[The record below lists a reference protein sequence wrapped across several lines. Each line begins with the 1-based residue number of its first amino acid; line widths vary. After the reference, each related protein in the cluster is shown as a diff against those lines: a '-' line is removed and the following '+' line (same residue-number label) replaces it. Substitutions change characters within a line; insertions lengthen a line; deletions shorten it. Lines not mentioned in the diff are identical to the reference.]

1 MKKKQLYTIEDFK
14 QADPLTKLYIHMME
28 PERFELS
35 WKQVERLDDLKAV
48 WRIIVKKPNNK
59 DRIRAVVEAFQC
71 DDRIAYRMMGEAA
84 QLFVD
89 TLDVDHDLELRLAYS
104 RMMKIV
110 EKAEAAHDYEAA
122 RRALESAQG
131 LLDKIEARTPKQAKQ
146 YAQIIVTSDPAALM
160 ARNQNV
166 EDAEAEYLELNEPA
180 IPERQAKVILPGT
193 EEV

>member
-1 MKKKQLYTIEDFK
+1 MKKKQLYTVEEFK
-14 QADPLTKLYIHMME
+14 AADPLTKLYIHMME

-35 WKQVERLDDLKAV
+35 WKQLERLDDLKAV

-59 DRIRAVVEAFQC
+59 DRIRAVVEAFQV
-71 DDRIAYRMMGEAA
+71 DDRIAYRMMSEAA

-110 EKAEAAHDYEAA
+110 EKAESAHDYEAA
-122 RRALESAQG
+122 RRALESAQN
-131 LLDKIEARTPKQAKQ
+131 LLDKIEARAPKPTKQ

-160 ARNQNV
+160 PQNRDI
-166 EDAEAEYLELNEPA
+166 EDAEYFELNEP
-180 IPERQAKVILPGT
+180 IPEQQANPLLPGR